1 MAKTATSATAATS
14 TRYVTIVAAS
24 AALGG
29 FLFGFDTSTMNSAID
44 GITETL
50 DLSTGAVG
58 FVVAIVLLGCAAG
71 AWFAGGIS
79 ARFGR
84 TRVMLIAGALIT
96 IGSVAAALVGNV
108 WLMGAFRFATGLGI
122 GAASAVVPAYIS
134 EIAPTRIR
142 GRLGTFWQFAIVIGQ
157 LLGLLAGYGVTQWAG
172 DEADPLPWGGAAWR
186 WMFVVVAILAL
197 AYMIIAWRLP
207 PSPPDLVRHGHD
219 DQAKALLV
227 RIDAPAADER
237 ITAIH
242 ETLAEQ
248 GEAASL
254 SDLRGSTFGLRSIV
268 WIGIALAA
276 FQQLVGI
283 NIVKT
288 YSNTLW
294 QSVGFSTSASFSI
307 SIVTVLISV
316 ASTVVAIS
324 IMDRVGRRTL
334 LLAGAAVLVI
344 ALGTLAICFSMATG
358 SGDDV
363 SLDGA
368 PATLALIAINV
379 FAVGFGV
386 TWGPVMWIVLSEL
399 FDSDLR
405 TTAVAVCTAVNWL
418 TNWVVT
424 RSFPTL
430 ADISLS
436 FAYSLYTVFAILA
449 FIFVLKALP
458 ETKDRA
464 LS

>member
-1 MAKTATSATAATS
+1 MVTMGTPALCFSRATGSGADVSLDGAPAT
-14 TRYVTIVAAS
+14 I
-24 AALGG
+24 ALI
-29 FLFGFDTSTMNSAID
+29 AIN
-44 GITETL
+44 GITDTL
-50 DLSTGAVG
+50 ELSTGAVG
-58 FVVAIVLLGCAAG
+58 FVVAIVLLGCATG

-84 TRVMLIAGALIT
+84 NRVMLFAGALIM
-96 IGSVAAALVGNV
+96 IGSLAAALSANV
-108 WLMGAFRFATGLGI
+108 WLLGLFRFATGLGI
-122 GAASAVVPAYIS
+122 GAASAVVPAYVS

-157 LLGLLAGYGVTQWAG
+157 LLGLLAGYGLTQWAG
-172 DEADPLPWGGAAWR
+172 GEAEPLPWGGAAWR

-197 AYMIIAWRLP
+197 TYMVIAWRLP
-207 PSPPDLVRHGHD
+207 PSPPDLIRRGRD
-219 DQAKALLV
+219 DRARALLQ
-227 RIDAPAADER
+227 RIDAPAADAR
-237 ITAIH
+237 MAAVH
-242 ETLAEQ
+242 ETLAQ
-248 GEAASL
+248 QRHAASL
-254 SDLRGSTFGLRSIV
+254 RDLRGPTFGLRTIV

-283 NIVKT
+283 NVVKT

-316 ASTVVAIS
+316 ASTVVAI
-324 IMDRVGRRTL
+324 IVMDRIGRRTL
-334 LLAGAAVLVI
+334 LLAGAAVLMVS
-344 ALGTLAICFSMATG
+344 LGTLAVCFSRATG

-368 PATLALIAINV
+368 PATIALIAINV

-386 TWGPVMWIVLSEL
+386 TWGPIMWLMLSEL

-436 FAYSLYTVFAILA
+436 FAYSLYTIFAILA
-449 FIFVLKALP
+449 FIFVLRALP